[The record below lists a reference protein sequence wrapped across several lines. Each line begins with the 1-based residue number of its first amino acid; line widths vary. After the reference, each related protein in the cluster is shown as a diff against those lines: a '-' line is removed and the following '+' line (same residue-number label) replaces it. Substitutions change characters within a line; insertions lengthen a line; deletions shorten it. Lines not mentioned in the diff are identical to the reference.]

1 MATRAILASVR
12 PSPQPRGWAIPLKA
26 LRLPLALLG
35 ALLGACATPQAAPA
49 RLVAIDDAGDTV
61 RLAAPATRV
70 VSLSPA
76 TTELV
81 FALGA
86 GGHLVGRTRWCDYP
100 DAARAVPSV
109 GDGIPPNIEAVLATR
124 PDLVLLYRS
133 AQNSAAAER
142 LRAAGI
148 AVVQLDF
155 NRLHDVSRLAR
166 LLAPLLGVAP
176 AGDSLATAF
185 EAELARVARE
195 APAGCGADSL
205 SCPRVL
211 LLAWD
216 QPPIA
221 IGAGSFQGEILEAA
235 GGRNIFAD
243 LAAPSATVSIE
254 AIAAR
259 DPALVLVGDSEPA
272 VAGRPEW
279 QVVGAVRGRRF
290 VHFNPPAF
298 GRPSPRAPGVI
309 RDLRQALR
317 EARP

>member
-1 MATRAILASVR
+1 M
-12 PSPQPRGWAIPLKA
+12 KA

-185 EAELARVARE
+185 EAELAGVARE
-195 APAGCGADSL
+195 APAGCGADSFA
-205 SCPRVL
+205 CPRVL

-243 LAAPSATVSIE
+243 LTAPSATVSIE